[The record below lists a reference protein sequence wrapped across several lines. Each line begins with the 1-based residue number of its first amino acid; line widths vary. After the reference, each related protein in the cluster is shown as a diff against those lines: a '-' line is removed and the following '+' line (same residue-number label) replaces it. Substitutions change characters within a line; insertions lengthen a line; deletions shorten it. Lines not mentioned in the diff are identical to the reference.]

1 MTAALNL
8 ADQGFKVHLVEN
20 QEQLGGNLVHIHSLL
35 SGDDPQQKLKS
46 TIEKINAHPNID
58 VYLKSIVSAVEGSI
72 GNFKS
77 TIQNN
82 GDGKQVSHGVVIV
95 ATGAEQYE
103 PTEYLYG
110 QNSRVLTQR
119 TLEQWLSEDNAELKN
134 VKSIVMIQCVGSR
147 DETRPYCSRVCCSE
161 AIKNA
166 IVIKN
171 KHPETDVYILYRD
184 IRTYGLL
191 EEYYTQARSKGVRF
205 IRYEEDKKPEV
216 SAHNGSFKVSCEDP
230 VLNAPVT
237 IDSDLVVL
245 APAIVPGETLSEV
258 GKLYK
263 LSLNQDKFFLEAHM
277 KLRPVDFATDG
288 VFMCGLAH
296 CPKSVE
302 ESIAQADAAAAR
314 AATILSKDE
323 IELEATISEVVDA
336 NCDGCAYCID
346 PCPYNALT
354 LIEYMYKGDIK
365 KTVERDAA
373 LCKGCGVC
381 MATCPKEGIFVRS
394 FKLEQLSAMVEA
406 ALEVA

>member
-1 MTAALNL
+1 
-8 ADQGFKVHLVEN
+8 VHLVEN
-20 QEQLGGNLVHIHSLL
+20 QEQLGGNLNHIHSLL
-35 SGDDPQQKLKS
+35 TGDDPQQKLKS
-46 TIEKINAHPNID
+46 TIEKVNEHPNID
-58 VYLKSIVSAVEGSI
+58 VHLKSIISAVEGSV

-77 TIQNN
+77 TIQHN
-82 GDGKQVSHGVVIV
+82 GDGKQVSHGAVIV

-110 QNSRVLTQR
+110 KNSKVLTQR
-119 TLEQWLSEDNAELKN
+119 TFEQWMSEDKAELKN

-147 DETRPYCSRVCCSE
+147 DENHPYCSRICCSE

-166 IVIKN
+166 IVIK
-171 KHPETDVYILYRD
+171 KKQPETDVCILYRD
-184 IRTYGLL
+184 VRTYGLL
-191 EEYYTQARSKGVRF
+191 EEYYREARSIGVRF

-216 SAHNGSFKVSCEDP
+216 SAGNGSFTVSCFDP
-230 VLNAPVT
+230 VLNAPLT
-237 IDSDLVVL
+237 INSDLVVL
-245 APAIVPGETLSEV
+245 AAGIVPGQTLSEV
-258 GKLYK
+258 GQLYK

-277 KLRPVDFATDG
+277 KLRPVDFANDG

-296 CPKSVE
+296 CPKSIE

-323 IELEATISEVVDA
+323 IELDATISEIVED

-354 LIEYMYKGDIK
+354 LIEYMLKGDIK
-365 KTVERDAA
+365 KTVQRDAA

-381 MATCPKEGIFVRS
+381 QATCPKKGIFIRS